1 MQKILIAAA
10 AMLTATSVQAAD
22 SVTYNSAPADGWYF
36 GHGNDY
42 SPANT
47 AVLTTDGGNQL
58 YLRLHE
64 TFQTASASDSSGVYS
79 FGLGKTISVD
89 WGIDA
94 NSGGFGSDNI
104 RQSYLTFINVAT
116 NESTT
121 IDVLTFATDNEFQN
135 GSAQNS
141 ARLDWFGSVFGYD
154 KNAAGL
160 YRIDLDVAGLDG
172 DEARELT
179 VFAKLSAAAVPEPAT
194 WAMMLFGFG
203 AVGLGMRRRTKVS
216 FA

>member
-22 SVTYNSAPADGWYF
+22 SVAYNSAPADSWYF

-64 TFQTASASDSSGVYS
+64 TFQRAPASDGSGVYS

-94 NSGGFGSDNI
+94 NSGGFSGNNI

-121 IDVLTFATDNEFQN
+121 IDVLTFANDNEFQS
-135 GSAQNS
+135 GSGQNS

-172 DEARELT
+172 DAARELT
-179 VFAKLSAAAVPEPAT
+179 VYANLSAAVPESST
-194 WAMMLFGFG
+194 WAMMLLGFG
-203 AVGLGMRRRTKVS
+203 AIGLGMRRRTKVS